1 MSSHVSPEPEQVMD
15 PDTNRTFG
23 TVGAIF
29 VGVVVLGVA
38 MLVTL
43 KFVRRN
49 RSDSTSSSV
58 SGVSEMQGKAVP
70 FLLS

>member
-1 MSSHVSPEPEQVMD
+1 M
-15 PDTNRTFG
+15 
-23 TVGAIF
+23 
-29 VGVVVLGVA
+29 LGVA

-70 FLLS
+70 FLFIRFLLR